1 MTLHLT
7 CRHSISCYLVEHH
20 QQRVA
25 ERLED
30 HARVRAVRPDV
41 VEVCEEPAAVQ
52 CDVMK
57 FTEM

>member
-41 VEVCEEPAAVQ
+41 VEVCEEPAAAQ